1 MLCWSPKEDPTVCA
15 KQLLNVMFC
24 VPQISVFLEDSS
36 DDQRRM
42 LNHYLAYWT
51 ENRDILLHG
60 KFTPLYPEYNYT
72 VISAESEDKM
82 ITVLYADTPYKYTGK
97 ACDVHLNGN
106 CDGLMFENPTDSH
119 LVGEIYD
126 LYGDLIEKVTIAP
139 NSITKL
145 PVPETG
151 MLKIKR

>member
-1 MLCWSPKEDPTVCA
+1 
-15 KQLLNVMFC
+15 
-24 VPQISVFLEDSS
+24 
-36 DDQRRM
+36 M

-72 VISAESEDKM
+72 VISAEGEDTM
-82 ITVLYADTPYKYTGK
+82 ITVLYADTPYRYTGK

-106 CDGLMFENPTDSH
+106 CDGLTFENQTDSH
-119 LVGEIYD
+119 LIGEIYD
-126 LYGDLIEKVTIAP
+126 LYGDVIEKVTIAP

-151 MLKIKR
+151 MLRVNA